1 MLDYIFNIKNL
12 YIFCLWIWILTLLNF
27 LNLINI
33 SLLYSSL
40 FALLFTI
47 YHKIYINKSNSI
59 IQNIFIICF
68 ESIILLLNIYLHF
81 YKYKLNLVDIKT
93 INYNLIIFV
102 IYLLYLK
109 LLGLSFYDVYYKILV

>member
-47 YHKIYINKSNSI
+47 YHKIYVKKTNNRY
-59 IQNIFIICF
+59 QNIFIICF
-68 ESIILLLNIYLHF
+68 ESIILLLTIYLHF
-81 YKYKLNLVDIKT
+81 YKKK
-93 INYNLIIFV
+93 
-102 IYLLYLK
+102 
-109 LLGLSFYDVYYKILV
+109 